1 MAASHQLARVTPY
14 VVRLLDDEYV
24 QDQIA
29 AGLTSLRAS
38 AKRARAQRA
47 NQVLED
53 QRLHK
58 QLRDVAGS
66 FSNAVRALRQPSQA
80 KRHPLRRGV
89 LLLAGV
95 GAAAAAGQTLRSA
108 SGGTGG

>member
-1 MAASHQLARVTPY
+1 MPVSDQLARVTPY
-14 VVRLLDDEYV
+14 AVRLLNDEYI
-24 QDQIA
+24 QDQIG

-58 QLRDVAGS
+58 QLRNVMGS
-66 FSNAVRALRQPSQA
+66 FSNAVRALRQPPQS
-80 KRHPLRRGV
+80 KRHPVRRSV
-89 LLLAGV
+89 LVLAGV
-95 GAAAAAGQTLRSA
+95 GVAAAAGQTLRSA
-108 SGGTGG
+108 SGGTDG